1 MDPVTQQSL
10 TIIFGTLAPILVVG
24 GGALAWLRSDIQR
37 AERKSEGDH
46 QDIRGELKDMRG
58 ELKEIHGEI
67 GGLKQSQV
75 QMQVDIA
82 KIQVEVRCLN
92 DKFDIIEKRMDKI
105 SD

>member
-24 GGALAWLRSDIQR
+24 GGAFAWLRSDIHR
-37 AERKSEGDH
+37 VEKKSEDAH
-46 QDIRGELKDMRG
+46 KNIRDELKD
-58 ELKEIHGEI
+58 IHGEI

-92 DKFDIIEKRMDKI
+92 DKFDIIEKRMDKM